1 MLPYLCNVNAKSSV
15 EDYCTAALNTMQDE
29 CMRQYIKDADKD
41 KIEKAV
47 QDTLAWWDK
56 NKHANKD
63 DVEAKVKSLKD
74 VVDAIMDPIFAITCR
89 LPIDDPWAGGLTM
102 HL

>member
-1 MLPYLCNVNAKSSV
+1 MV
-15 EDYCTAALNTMQDE
+15 
-29 CMRQYIKDADKD
+29 
-41 KIEKAV
+41 
-47 QDTLAWWDK
+47 WWDK

-74 VVDAIMDPIFAITCR
+74 VVDAIMNPIFAIACR
-89 LPIDDPWAGGLTM
+89 LPIDDPWAGGLTR